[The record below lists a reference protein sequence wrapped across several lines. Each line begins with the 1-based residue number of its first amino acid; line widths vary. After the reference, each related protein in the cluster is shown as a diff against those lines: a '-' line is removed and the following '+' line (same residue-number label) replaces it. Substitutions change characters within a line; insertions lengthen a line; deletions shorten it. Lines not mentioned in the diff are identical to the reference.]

1 MNKINARARIGIA
14 VLITILAAAF
24 AYDALA
30 KSGCNVKLI
39 NGLPNADI
47 TISKIKTS
55 DKGIKGGIFKT
66 QWVGT
71 RKIKAGEKSN
81 FDFTVDGG
89 VGNEHWFRF
98 VRQDGKEC
106 IMSGNCGSTQTC
118 DQNDWK

>member
-14 VLITILAAAF
+14 VVIAILAALF

-30 KSGCNVKLI
+30 TCGCSVTLVNSL
-39 NGLPNADI
+39 ATDI

-55 DKGIKGGIFKT
+55 DRGIKGGIFKN

-89 VGNEHWFRF
+89 CGNDHWFRF

-106 IMSGNCGSTQTC
+106 FMSGSCGSTETC
-118 DQNDWK
+118 AQDDWR

>member
-1 MNKINARARIGIA
+1 MNKINARVRIGIA
-14 VLITILAAAF
+14 VLTSILAALL
-24 AYDALA
+24 AYNAYA
-30 KSGCNVKLI
+30 KCGCNVTLI
-39 NGLPNADI
+39 NGAADV

-89 VGNEHWFRF
+89 CGNEHWFRF

-106 IMSGNCGSTQTC
+106 FMSGNCGSTQTC
-118 DQNDWK
+118 AQADWK